1 MKKKGFTLIELL
13 VVIAII
19 ALLMAILV
27 PALARARQMAYRL
40 LCTTNLRG
48 IGSAMAVYA
57 SGEEDEYPRS
67 GGVVVSGAGVAETCT
82 WSTNGYITLWYGP
95 PAFVGEED
103 AFNDRMATVSSSL
116 FLLVKYGFVTSKLFY
131 CRGDEGATIF
141 SVRKAGGP
149 PGISLSWVWDFGSQP
164 SPGPGGTMV
173 GLWPGECVSY
183 SYHMPFNQGD
193 TVTAGFPL
201 SEYSKESMPLGADR
215 NPHLDSLAP
224 PGGLAEN
231 ANSLSHEEEGQNV
244 VYKDLSVRFEET
256 PNVGIGVPGSDTLDN
271 IWTYGGVDVDG
282 GGDELGTIPL
292 QVGEGWPV
300 GLTFSNDAYLVNEVQ
315 TGLLP

>member
-57 SGEEDEYPRS
+57 SGEEEEYPRS
-67 GGVVVSGAGVAETCT
+67 GGNMNTAGDPETCQ
-82 WSTNGYITLWYGP
+82 WSPNGYITLWFGP
-95 PAFVGEED
+95 PTFVTEAD
-103 AFNDRMATVSSSL
+103 AFDGIPRYATVSSSL
-116 FLLVKYGFVTSKLFY
+116 FLLVKYDFVTVKLFH
-131 CRGDEGATIF
+131 CRGDEGSTIF
-141 SVRKAGGP
+141 RVREAGGP
-149 PGISLSWVWDFGSQP
+149 PGISLSWLWDFGTMP
-164 SPGPGGTMV
+164 SPGSGGTTV

-183 SYHMPFNQGD
+183 SYQMPFNQGD
-193 TVTAGFPL
+193 NITPGFPI
-201 SEYSKESMPLGADR
+201 SEYSKENMPLCADR
-215 NPHLDSLAP
+215 NPHLNSLT
-224 PGGLAEN
+224 PGGLDAA

-244 VYKDLSVRFEET
+244 VYKDLSVRFEKT
-256 PNVGIGVPGSDTLDN
+256 PNVGIGVPGKDELDN
-271 IWTYGGVDVDG
+271 IWTYGGDLDLG
-282 GGDELGTIPL
+282 GCDEVGAIPM

-300 GLTFSNDAYLVNEVQ
+300 GEMFSNDAYLVNEVQ
-315 TGLLP
+315 TGTL